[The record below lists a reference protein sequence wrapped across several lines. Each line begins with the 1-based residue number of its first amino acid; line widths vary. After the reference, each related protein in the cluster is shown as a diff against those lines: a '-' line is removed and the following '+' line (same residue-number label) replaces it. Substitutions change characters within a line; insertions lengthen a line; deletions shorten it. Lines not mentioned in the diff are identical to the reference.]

1 MTKNR
6 DLRSPFNL
14 DRQDQHRVARDVAK
28 GKVKRAI
35 KGEGNRTMRRMQRAI
50 DRRKK

>member
-35 KGEGNRTMRRMQRAI
+35 NGNRTMRRMQRAI